1 MNRIILLIVV
11 LLNSILNVSA
21 QENETLLSI
30 RKTKV
35 DRAEF
40 ERIYKKNNQNLFN
53 ESDRK
58 SPKEYLE
65 LFINFKLKV
74 IEAESLKMDRDT
86 VFINELAGYRKELA
100 VPYLTNIKF
109 NEEMVHE
116 VYDRMLKEVNA
127 SHILFKLDKSAGIEE
142 EQAVLEKTIKI
153 REELL
158 AGKDFNEAAKE
169 YSDDP
174 SAKSNGGSLGYFTAF
189 QMVFPFEEAA
199 FNTAV
204 NEISEPIR
212 SSFGYHLIKVHDIRK
227 NRGEIK
233 VAHIMKMFPQGITAP
248 GKAKLKTEIDS
259 IYSALENGAD
269 FTEMVKQFSDDKRS
283 SEQDGEMP
291 WFSSSRMVP
300 EFAGP
305 AFNIKNKGDFTKP
318 VETQFGYHIIK
329 KLDERQVAS
338 FEDSKAEIENKIKK
352 DPARST
358 YSKQAFIDNLK
369 SEYNFVENVKNI
381 EILKNKNI
389 GDDLENKHLKLFI
402 IDNKNFNIADFNSF
416 LQNEKIQT
424 GTYAG
429 NFNKWVDYEITKLE
443 DSKLEDKYPDFRYL
457 MQEYHDGILL
467 FNISED
473 KIWNFASQDSAGLK
487 KFYDKNKGEY
497 LWEER
502 FKGSIVICKDTLLRE
517 TAEKYYAA
525 GMSSDE
531 VIDQL
536 NKEGEMVVIN
546 ENAWEKGSHPIV
558 DYFVWNGPEPEHFN
572 GKVTFIRGDKIPPEA
587 KNLNEARGLYI
598 SDYQNYLEKIW
609 LKKLRRKYRV
619 KVNKKLL
626 NLIHPLEIFIIL

>member
-626 NLIHPLEIFIIL
+626 NLIPDA